1 MQQDS
6 TNNQPSNNRRDFIR
20 KAGMTGAALAG
31 IPLIGTLAN
40 AQPVATLEPAALSV
54 AVDLLTEI
62 RKSQR
67 SGLLLLIVEHVAAVA
82 ATGTA
87 RDVEA
92 ALDIIRGVVI
102 NGDAKACTC
111 SLEALR
117 SETRE
122 TLTRAVA
129 LDAADSNN

>member
-1 MQQDS
+1 MTEDN
-6 TNNQPSNNRRDFIR
+6 TTNQPTNSRRDFIR
-20 KAGMTGAALAG
+20 SAGKTGAALAG

-40 AQPVATLEPAALSV
+40 AQPVASLEPAALAV

-62 RKSQR
+62 RASQR
-67 SGLLLLIVEHVAAVA
+67 SGLLLLIVESVAAVA

-87 RDVEA
+87 RDVEN

-102 NGDAKACTC
+102 NGDAKACATG
-111 SLEALR
+111 LEALR
-117 SETRE
+117 SETRA

-129 LDAADSNN
+129 LDAADSN